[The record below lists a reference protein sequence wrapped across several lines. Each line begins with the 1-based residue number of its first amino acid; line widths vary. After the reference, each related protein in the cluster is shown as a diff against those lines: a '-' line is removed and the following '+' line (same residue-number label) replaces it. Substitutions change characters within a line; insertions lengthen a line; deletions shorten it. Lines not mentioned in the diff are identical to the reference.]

1 MARISPATPQQ
12 WTPEMREFFDG
23 FRTTV
28 AADPQRAGKAGL
40 NLVGTLARYPALA
53 MPFLSFN
60 AHLLSGTSLTDRQ
73 RELLVLR
80 VASVRR
86 SDYEWAQHV
95 ILAETAGVT
104 KGEIL
109 RVADGPNAP
118 EWSPLERSLLSAVD
132 ELLADGVVSELTWSA
147 LAEEFNTE
155 QLMDMVFTV
164 GCYSMLAMALR
175 SFDVNPE
182 PELAPYL
189 PAVR

>member
-1 MARISPATPQQ
+1 
-12 WTPEMREFFDG
+12 MREFFDG

-95 ILAETAGVT
+95 ILAETAGMT
-104 KGEIL
+104 KDEIL

>member
-12 WTPEMREFFDG
+12 WTPEMRTFFDG

-40 NLVGTLARYPALA
+40 NLVGTLAQYPALA

-80 VASVRR
+80 VASVQR

-95 ILAETAGVT
+95 ILAENAGMT
-104 KGEIL
+104 KDEIL
-109 RVADGPNAP
+109 RVADGSGAS
-118 EWSPLERSLLSAVD
+118 EWSSLERSLLSAVD

-155 QLMDMVFTV
+155 QLMDTVFTV